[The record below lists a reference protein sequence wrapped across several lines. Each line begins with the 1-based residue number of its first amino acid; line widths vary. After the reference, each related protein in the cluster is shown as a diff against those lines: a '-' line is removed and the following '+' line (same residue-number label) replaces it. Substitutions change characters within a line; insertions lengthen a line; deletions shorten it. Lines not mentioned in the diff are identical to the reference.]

1 MKRRI
6 AARQGVELAALAVL
20 AIVAI
25 FLGANALSFVADRNR
40 LPATTYISDIDVSG
54 LSADDAISR
63 TVRAL
68 SEPVALSYAGEVV
81 NLDPGAV
88 EVRLNQAV
96 ARLQIDQILRQKQS
110 LDQFPNH
117 ILRKTTQSRIPAP
130 IVYSESRLSTFLLGL
145 AARFD
150 REPGFAQAG
159 PDGTGSATSA
169 GRQLN
174 FVEARDALVGVL
186 ARSTDRKL
194 NLPIDVVG
202 GGPAT
207 VRALEPVLRQQIAS
221 FTGQGGAASIY
232 IKNLRGGDELSV
244 NADSAV
250 SAQGWL
256 KLLTVLDAVRSA
268 EGPLGGSSAESA
280 GAAIV
285 EGSATGANALLR
297 ATGAGEAQTG
307 AQVLNATL
315 RKLGLLSTFLAQ
327 PFDQQTAPA
336 TVVTPANLRA
346 PADAALDRSAQ
357 STAAEIGAV
366 FEALAACRAGGGAF
380 IAAFPKAVT
389 PAKCEALLNLLARNS
404 NVGLIDANVAGAA
417 VFHRQSWDA
426 NTHADAAL
434 VTTRDADYVLVISLT
449 QSRSPLSWADS
460 SALMGSITRSTHAYF
475 SGGQIPAA
483 APALSSAPRP

>member
-20 AIVAI
+20 AIAAI
-25 FLGANALSFVADRNR
+25 FIGANAVTFVAERNR
-40 LPATTYISDIDVSG
+40 LPATTFISDIDVSG
-54 LSADDAISR
+54 LNADDAISR

-68 SEPVALSYAGEVV
+68 SEPVALNYAGEAIS
-81 NLDPGAV
+81 LDPGSV

-110 LDQFPNH
+110 LDQFPSH
-117 ILRKTTQSRIPAP
+117 ILRKTALSRIPAP

-150 REPGFAQAG
+150 REPSLAPAG
-159 PDGTGSATSA
+159 ADGSSAASSA

-174 FVEARDALVGVL
+174 FVEARDALIGVL
-186 ARSTDRKL
+186 ARATDRKL

-202 GGPAT
+202 GGPAS
-207 VRALEPVLRQQIAS
+207 VRALEPALRQQLAA
-221 FTGQGGAASIY
+221 FTGQGGVASIY
-232 IKNLRGGDELSV
+232 IKNLRGGDELAI

-256 KLLTVLDAVRSA
+256 KMLAVLEAIRGADA
-268 EGPLGGSSAESA
+268 PLRGSSAENA
-280 GAAIV
+280 IAAIV
-285 EGSATGANALLR
+285 DGSASDANALLR
-297 ATGAGEAQTG
+297 TVGAGEAQTG
-307 AQVLNATL
+307 AQQLNGTL

-327 PFDQQTAPA
+327 PFDQQSAPA

-346 PADAALDRSAQ
+346 PADAVLDRNAQ

-366 FEALAACRAGGGAF
+366 MEALAACRGGGGAF
-380 IAAFPKAVT
+380 PVAFPKGMT

-434 VTTRDADYVLVISLT
+434 VTTRDADYVLVISLSK
-449 QSRSPLSWADS
+449 SRAAMNWLDS
-460 SALMGSITRSTHAYF
+460 SALIGSLTRTTHAYF
-475 SGGQIPAA
+475 SGGPVPPT
-483 APALSSAPRP
+483 APPLSSAPRP

>member
-25 FLGANALSFVADRNR
+25 FLGGNALSFVADRNR
-40 LPATTYISDIDVSG
+40 LPANTYISDIDASG

-68 SEPVALSYAGEVV
+68 SEPVALSYAGEAVS
-81 NLDPGAV
+81 LDPGSV

-110 LDQFPNH
+110 LDQFPGH
-117 ILRKTTQSRIPAP
+117 ILRRTSQSRIPAP

-150 REPGFAQAG
+150 REPGLAPAG
-159 PDGTGSATSA
+159 TDGSAAAASA

-174 FVEARDALVGVL
+174 FVEARDALIGVL
-186 ARSTDRKL
+186 ARSSDRQL
-194 NLPIDVVG
+194 TLPIDVVG

-207 VRALEPVLRQQIAS
+207 VRSLEPALRQQLAS
-221 FTGQGGAASIY
+221 FVGQGGVASIY
-232 IKNLRGGDELSV
+232 IKNLRGGDELSINADTATSAQGWLRLLV
-244 NADSAV
+244 VLDAIRGADTPLSGVAADSAV
-250 SAQGWL
+250 SA
-256 KLLTVLDAVRSA
+256 
-268 EGPLGGSSAESA
+268 
-280 GAAIV
+280 IV
-285 EGSATGANALLR
+285 DGSANAANALLR
-297 ATGAGEAQTG
+297 SAGAGEAQSG
-307 AQVLNATL
+307 VQQLNGTL

-327 PFDQQTAPA
+327 PFDQQSAPA

-346 PADAALDRSAQ
+346 PGDAALDKNAQ
-357 STAAEIGAV
+357 STASEIGAV
-366 FEALAACRAGGGAF
+366 FEALAACRTGGGAF
-380 IAAFPKAVT
+380 AVAFPKGMT
-389 PAKCEALLNLLARNS
+389 PAKCEAMLNLLARNS

-417 VFHRQSWDA
+417 VFHRQNWDA

-434 VTTRDADYVLVISLT
+434 VTTRDADYILVVALS
-449 QSRSPLSWADS
+449 QSRAALNWADS
-460 SALMGSITRSTHAYF
+460 SALIGSVTRSTHAF
-475 SGGQIPAA
+475 FAGGQVPAA
-483 APALSSAPRP
+483 STPLTSAPRP

>member
-20 AIVAI
+20 AIIVI
-25 FLGANALSFVADRNR
+25 FLGGNAVSFVADRNR
-40 LPATTYISDIDVSG
+40 LPATTFISDIDVSG
-54 LSADDAISR
+54 MNADDAISQ

-68 SEPVALSYAGEVV
+68 SEPVALSYAGEAVS
-81 NLDPGAV
+81 LDPGSV

-117 ILRKTTQSRIPAP
+117 ILRKTALNRIPAP

-150 REPGFAQAG
+150 REPGPAQSG
-159 PDGTGSATSA
+159 PDGASLVASP

-174 FVEARDALVGVL
+174 FVEARDALIGVL
-186 ARSTDRKL
+186 ARATDRKL
-194 NLPIDVVG
+194 SLPVDVVG

-207 VRALEPVLRQQIAS
+207 VRALEPALRQQLAA
-221 FTGQGGAASIY
+221 FTGQGGVASIY
-232 IKNLRGGDELSV
+232 IKNLRGGDELSI

-256 KLLTVLDAVRSA
+256 KMLAVVEAMRGADAPLSGASA
-268 EGPLGGSSAESA
+268 ENAV
-280 GAAIV
+280 AAIV
-285 EGSATGANALLR
+285 DGSATDANSLLR
-297 ATGAGEAQTG
+297 TAGAGEAQTG
-307 AQVLNATL
+307 ALQLNGML

-327 PFDQQTAPA
+327 PFDQQSAPA

-357 STAAEIGAV
+357 STTAEIGAV

-380 IAAFPKAVT
+380 PVAFPKAMT

-460 SALMGSITRSTHAYF
+460 SALMGSLTRTTHAYF

-483 APALSSAPRP
+483 APPLSSAPRP